1 MSGVYERGITY
12 AVVKFW
18 ETGFFDVL
26 IGRSSDIE
34 YKAALMGG
42 EVVDTATSEDLARGK
57 AKFLNMKG
65 RKVG

>member
-18 ETGFFDVL
+18 ETEYFDVL

-34 YKAALMGG
+34 YQATLMGG
-42 EVVDTATSEDLARGK
+42 EVVDTAASEDLARGK

-65 RKVG
+65 RKVV